1 MKVTRPT
8 IKERLEVA
16 YKDGLSDGR
25 RDATYAAQEEFNSSK
40 AAAQR
45 DILKA
50 AAELAQA
57 NAKLTYAMSR
67 MIAEKGW

>member
-1 MKVTRPT
+1 MKATRPT
-8 IKERLEVA
+8 LKERLEVA
-16 YKDGLSDGR
+16 YKDGLEDGMNL
-25 RDATYAAQEEFNSSK
+25 AG

-45 DILKA
+45 DILNA

-57 NAKLTYAMSR
+57 NAKLTYAISR

>member
-1 MKVTRPT
+1 MRLT
-8 IKERLEVA
+8 IQQKI
-16 YKDGLSDGR
+16 
-25 RDATYAAQEEFNSSK
+25 DAAFYQGEQKGKQEAIQEFNSSK

-50 AAELAQA
+50 ASELAQA

>member
-1 MKVTRPT
+1 MKP
-8 IKERLEVA
+8 IKERLEQA
-16 YKDGLSDGR
+16 EAIGRNRGITEGFELS
-25 RDATYAAQEEFNSSK
+25 
-40 AAAQR
+40 QR
-45 DILKA
+45 QITTEHQIARSGIMKA

>member
-1 MKVTRPT
+1 M
-8 IKERLEVA
+8 RLTLAEKLGNA
-16 YKDGLSDGR
+16 KRQGIIEGKTL
-25 RDATYAAQEEFNSSK
+25 AQQNFDCSK